1 MELGTN
7 YAKEEQW
14 HCQKIVNSEPI
25 TEDCSCN
32 GSMDGMDDEKKSHYS
47 RRPTALYIGEICM
60 SKVII
65 HCIGEQWH

>member
-14 HCQKIVNSEPI
+14 HCQKNVNSEPI

-47 RRPTALYIGEICM
+47 MQNLKFKQKIQ
-60 SKVII
+60 KK
-65 HCIGEQWH
+65 